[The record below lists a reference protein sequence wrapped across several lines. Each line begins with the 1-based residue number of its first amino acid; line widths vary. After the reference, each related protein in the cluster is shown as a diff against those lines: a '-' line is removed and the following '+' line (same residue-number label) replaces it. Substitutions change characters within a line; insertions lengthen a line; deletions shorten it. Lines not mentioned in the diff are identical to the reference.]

1 MVKVDTIDL
10 LESEVQKA
18 EELLHSGQSKAALS
32 YYVNILQHRLSYCIK
47 TSELPGAA
55 DLVVMERVVD
65 LSTRCGELES
75 AEKLLTA
82 MIGFC
87 EVAQYRYGMD
97 YLTVKLGQLALV
109 KGDLN
114 GCRESLRKL
123 TSRIGLLEE
132 IIFTAEGLGAWEL
145 RVQSEDMDTADRAV
159 FFVDIYLLLGEFLSA
174 LGQYGDALG
183 ALRSGLNHTTD
194 NASDRIRRTS
204 SRLRLAMVVANLE
217 AGDTFSAGQ
226 LLDQVQPEIDPAS
239 DLGLHSM
246 WLEMSGH
253 LALLMG
259 RLGPAIEHFETLVSY
274 CVGGEFDRAARFAM
288 LNLAQ
293 VLILLNQTARA
304 RDILAGLSKDVE
316 IDEGISKRAGFLYS
330 LAEAR
335 AQSLAEGVPI
345 SPSVIEMWRGRQIK
359 EGNNHVK
366 EEIDPLDLPQASGY
380 LTFFEDRA
388 LAFQWTLAKRDLNRA
403 QIILEE
409 IKESFQYSDSK
420 LIHMRLGV
428 LSALL
433 HYYKNEYQLAEEL
446 LTILLTAFEKRGL
459 KPELWQLLR
468 VLGWCKIALGRP
480 AQECQSLSKQCAD
493 LLEEISTSL
502 DSTARAIYLLNKWTA
517 DEERLAGWIDQLISK
532 KLSASQGNLWVRF
545 VRRISLAR
553 AIAELSDHLDDYRAG
568 LAEDAIDV
576 KFNRRF
582 REGSLGFVNRLLHQ
596 SFRQRTLSF
605 LVLPDRVLVIQSGFL
620 KLDFGV
626 SALTRIRLRE
636 LVARWHEL
644 AQSANGTRDLGD
656 TRHEARHLGD
666 YESQQNLIGNHLSHA
681 LQIDQVIET
690 LPKRIRLLRLLPDD
704 SLHGLPFA
712 ALPVNGQLMVNRVA
726 TYISY
731 DSSSRSQRNS
741 KEIGGYR
748 LLAGVSNAAGL
759 PPLHGVPKELLQ
771 VSLKLA
777 SRGKCIALL
786 DDEVNKI
793 KLMNLLPEV
802 DLFHIACHGVFKPD
816 QPDASGFVIADKY
829 KQTETLTLRDIS
841 SLNLSRMR
849 HATLSS
855 CWSAD
860 SFIMPGRIIISL
872 PETLWYAGVGSV
884 LASLWPVDD
893 RSAIAFTSRFYEL
906 LKYKTRAEA
915 LRLTQIEC
923 AEGKLSVDWEQQ
935 TNSSYYWAGFVLYG
949 DEGRL
954 SI

>member
-1 MVKVDTIDL
+1 MIKVDTIDL

-18 EELLHSGQSKAALS
+18 EKLLHSGQSKAALS
-32 YYVNILQHRLSYCIK
+32 HYVKILQHRLSYCTI

-65 LSTRCGELES
+65 LSARCGELES
-75 AEKLLTA
+75 AKKLLTA

-87 EVAQYRYGMD
+87 EAAKYRYGID
-97 YLTVKLGQLALV
+97 YLTVKLGQLALA
-109 KGDLN
+109 KGDLSA
-114 GCRESLRKL
+114 CRERLTKL
-123 TSRIGLLEE
+123 APRIGPLEE
-132 IIFTAEGLGAWEL
+132 INFTSDGLGSWEQ
-145 RVQSEDMDTADRAV
+145 RVQSGDMDAADRAV
-159 FFVDIYLLLGEFLSA
+159 FFVDIYLLLGEFLCA

-183 ALRSGLNHTTD
+183 ALRYGLNHTNQNTP
-194 NASDRIRRTS
+194 DRSRRTS
-204 SRLRLAMVVANLE
+204 TRLRLAMAVANLE
-217 AGDTFSAGQ
+217 AGDTLSARQ
-226 LLDQVQPEIDPAS
+226 LLDQVEREIDSAS

-246 WLEMSGH
+246 WLETSGH

-259 RLGPAIEHFETLVSY
+259 QLGLAIEHFETLVSY
-274 CVGGEFDRAARFAM
+274 CVGGGFDRAARFAM

-304 RDILAGLSKDVE
+304 REILAGLSKEVE

-330 LAEAR
+330 LAEVR

-345 SPSVIEMWRGRQIK
+345 SPSVMEMWRGRQTNEKKHHIK
-359 EGNNHVK
+359 ED
-366 EEIDPLDLPQASGY
+366 IDPLDLPQAPGF

-388 LAFQWTLAKRDLNRA
+388 LAFQWTLAKRDLNHA

-409 IKESFQYSDSK
+409 IKQSFQFSDSK

-433 HYYKNEYQLAEEL
+433 HYYKREYRQAKEL
-446 LTILLTAFEKRGL
+446 LTTLQAAFEKRRL

-480 AQECQSLSKQCAD
+480 NQECQGLSKQCAD
-493 LLEEISTSL
+493 LLEEITTSL
-502 DSTARAIYLLNKWTA
+502 DSTSRAIFLLNKWTA
-517 DEERLAGWIDQLISK
+517 DEERVAGWIDQLISK
-532 KLSASQGNLWVRF
+532 KLSASRGSLWVRF
-545 VRRISLAR
+545 VRWISLAR
-553 AIAELSDHLDDYRAG
+553 AIAELSDHLDNYRAG
-568 LAEDAIDV
+568 LVEDVIGV
-576 KFNRRF
+576 KFKKRVRK
-582 REGSLGFVNRLLHQ
+582 GSPGFLSRLLRQ
-596 SFRQRTLSF
+596 PFRQRTISF
-605 LVLPDRVLVIQSGFL
+605 LVLPDRVLIIQSGFL

-644 AQSANGTRDLGD
+644 ARRVSVTRDLGD
-656 TRHEARHLGD
+656 TRHEAKHFGD
-666 YESQQNLIGNHLSHA
+666 YESQQNLIGNHLSQA
-681 LQIDQVIET
+681 LQIDQIIET

-712 ALPVNGQLMVNRVA
+712 ALPVNGRLMVNRVA
-726 TYISY
+726 TSLSY
-731 DSSSRSQRNS
+731 ASSSRNQRNS
-741 KEIGGYR
+741 EVIGGYR

-759 PPLHGVPKELLQ
+759 PPLPGVPKELLQ

-777 SRGKCIALL
+777 SRGNCIALL
-786 DDEVNKI
+786 DNEVNKDR
-793 KLMNLLPEV
+793 LMTLLPEV
-802 DLFHIACHGVFKPD
+802 GLFHIACHGVFKPD
-816 QPDASGFVIADKY
+816 QPDTSGFVISK
-829 KQTETLTLRDIS
+829 KFNQTETLTLRDIS

-849 HATLSS
+849 HATLSC

-872 PETLWYAGVGSV
+872 PETLWYSGVGSI

-906 LKYKTRAEA
+906 LNYKTRAEA
-915 LRLTQIEC
+915 LRQTQIEC
-923 AEGKLSVDWEQQ
+923 AEGKFGADGEQQ
-935 TNSSYYWAGFVLYG
+935 THSSYYWAGFVLYG
-949 DEGRL
+949 DEGKL